1 LKADVKE
8 SDYKVYIKTGR
19 KYTIFLGNYP

>member
-19 KYTIFLGNYP
+19 KCTIFLGNYP